1 MGLVGW
7 QRRSGFDPLMTHQE
21 RIAALQAQ
29 GLHSILAQFC
39 DIHGV
44 AKGKL
49 VPVGNLGEWVEQGAG
64 FSGPSI
70 WGTGLPRMGPR
81 SEYYGRI
88 QPDSLRALPYM
99 PGVAHAVCDG
109 FAGGQP
115 LDTCSRQVLKAAV
128 ARLDARGWKLW
139 VGIEP
144 EFFLLKSR
152 RDGGRTVAARR
163 RGRRSG
169 QTLVRHPRHSAQPG
183 FFGSHAQHAGGA
195 GF

>member
-1 MGLVGW
+1 
-7 QRRSGFDPLMTHQE
+7 MTHHA

-88 QPDSLRALPYM
+88 QPESLRALPYM

-109 FAGGQP
+109 FAGAQP
-115 LDTCSRQVLKAAV
+115 LAALVGV
-128 ARLDARGWKLW
+128 ATAAGAVT
-139 VGIEP
+139 VG
-144 EFFLLKSR
+144 
-152 RDGGRTVAARR
+152 VAA
-163 RGRRSG
+163 SG
-169 QTLVRHPRHSAQPG
+169 AALTSPVVVTAACGTLAARPSTCLALGAAATVVA
-183 FFGSHAQHAGGA
+183 AGGTGTA
-195 GF
+195 